1 MFRKLIYVLIVIAA
15 FVAGHHYGEQA
26 ANLIDDVPMPKISIE
41 MPNSDN
47 IEAPKVDADEI
58 RG

>member
-26 ANLIDDVPMPKISIE
+26 VKLIDDVPMPKISIE

-47 IEAPKVDADEI
+47 IETPKVASDEV